1 MKKNVIIALLSL
13 ILVFS
18 VLINY
23 TNGSDNQ
30 MKHEQMK
37 IEDYLQFL
45 NEEIHSTVFSTVDND
60 GKPMSRVI
68 DIMLVKENKLYF
80 LTATTKPFYIQLL
93 EKPYVSITG
102 MKGEDSMSSVSITVN
117 GEVRE
122 VGTKYLDEIFD
133 KNAYMNEIYETEE
146 SKKILRVFE
155 VYKGTVSV
163 FDLGT
168 KPIYQNSFVINE

>member
-1 MKKNVIIALLSL
+1 MIIALLSL
-13 ILVFS
+13 LLVFS

-23 TNGSDNQ
+23 TNGSDKQ
-30 MKHEQMK
+30 MNHDQMNLK
-37 IEDYLQFL
+37 DYLQFL

-80 LTATTKPFYIQLL
+80 LTATTKPFYNQLL

-122 VGTKYLDEIFD
+122 VGTKYLNEIFE
-133 KNAYMNEIYETEE
+133 KNAYMNEIYETEK

-155 VYKGTVSV
+155 VYKGTVSI

-168 KPIYQNSFVINE
+168 KPIYQNIFVINE

>member
-1 MKKNVIIALLSL
+1 MIIALLSL

-45 NEEIHSTVFSTVDND
+45 NEEIHSTVFSTVDDD